1 MGKDNSLERE
11 NYRGMKLTDQILKIA
26 ETIIGKIIRQEMGI
40 DKTQL
45 GFLSELGTTNPIF
58 ILRQLQ
64 EKCLAKKKNLYFA
77 LPHLE
82 KASDRVPVDV
92 VWWAL
97 RNLV

>member
-58 ILRQLQ
+58 ILRQL
-64 EKCLAKKKNLYFA
+64 
-77 LPHLE
+77 
-82 KASDRVPVDV
+82 R
-92 VWWAL
+92 
-97 RNLV
+97 RNV